1 MNKPY
6 KYKLRPGYGSKE
18 LLIEF
23 SNIEHPEN
31 FIKKLISILKNH
43 EFEYNGTTDVWMND
57 EVLIHL
63 KSSNGKLIIS
73 KDIYDFIFILGDH
86 NQKDI
91 EKIAGILMESDLFE
105 KEIDDYLKY
114 QISNK

>member
-6 KYKLRPGYGSKE
+6 KYKLRPGYGSSE

-23 SNIEHPEN
+23 CNIEQPEN

-43 EFEYNGTTDVWMND
+43 EFQFKGTTDVWMND
-57 EVLIHL
+57 EILIHL
-63 KSSNGKLIIS
+63 ESSNGKVIIS
-73 KDIYDFIFILGDH
+73 KDIYDFIFILGEN

-91 EKIAGILMESDLFE
+91 KKIDSILRQSDLFE
-105 KEIDDYLKY
+105 KEIVDY
-114 QISNK
+114 SNYKTANK